1 MPSTFYIERS
11 YLKNGSLKMLFDY
24 SIKILN
30 SKQTKV
36 LEMAILED
44 KVKFYKKLGFKSI
57 NYISCRNID

>member
-1 MPSTFYIERS
+1 MPSTFYTERS